1 MNNVKTYI
9 KVFLL
14 VLLFII
20 PMGANAQIPSGYY
33 DSVEGLEGEE
43 LRAGLQK
50 IIRGHNTRTY
60 NQLWNDFYSTDRKP
74 NGKVWCMYTDI
85 PYPGEP
91 IFEFTFFDD
100 QQGTGGASAE
110 GQVYNREHSFPKS
123 WWGGGTSST
132 DTMYTD
138 LFHLIP
144 ADAWINSNRSN
155 LPYGEVCVPT
165 LTTSN
170 GSKKGPNCYDFEGS
184 YTGTAFE
191 PIDAYKGDLARHYFY
206 MLTRYMNR
214 VESWNVYANTD
225 MLEGSGFA
233 PWALDMLLKW
243 HILDP
248 VSPKEINRNNAIYS
262 LQGNRNP
269 FIDFPEFA
277 CEIWGGDCI
286 FAPVIVYT
294 RTIPQFPEA
303 YDDIH
308 IEAYLHDDG
317 EITLATAHWGV
328 NPDELVNIIILEYIG
343 NNIFKTTTSIPPQ
356 QNLSKVYY
364 KIFATDNDNNTSESS
379 LYNFTIGNPIGGGLE
394 TFDKSN
400 AGGIEYTNGSFEG
413 NNDITWSYTHARSEI
428 SYPINGKG
436 MMFRDPLQSKIVSQ
450 QIVFGIQDFSVKMR
464 KAFSNNQPRQL
475 ELYIN
480 GEKKGT
486 SIAFGAF
493 DGDCDSIHVFE
504 VKNIN
509 ITGNIIIE
517 IRLANPLTNDYNQ
530 MVIDDIS
537 WTEYAPRIIIQ
548 SDKMGCFPNTPLNE
562 YSEVDSYGII
572 SRFLDEYI
580 IVESHPPFEISSDG
594 ENFSY
599 FVFFNPQEEFELY
612 NIYTRFKPTENIF
625 YEGQIEHYS
634 NDISEILNVCG
645 YGGTVSVENPE
656 TENNAPIVY
665 YNNKKLFIQWHNTPE
680 VSFTVEV
687 FNSSGQ
693 RILSR
698 NLPPENRTEIHL
710 NEKLGLI
717 IVRISIGMNQFVH
730 KLLTI

>member
-1 MNNVKTYI
+1 MNNVKIYI
-9 KVFLL
+9 KVFFLA
-14 VLLFII
+14 LLFNI
-20 PMGANAQIPSGYY
+20 PLVANAQIPNGYY
-33 DSVEGLEGEE
+33 DSVEGLEGDQ

-50 IIRGHNTRTY
+50 IIRAHNTRTY

-74 NGKVWCMYTDI
+74 NGKVWCMYSDI
-85 PYPGEP
+85 PYPGVP

-144 ADAWINSNRSN
+144 VDAWINSNRSN

-214 VESWNVYANTD
+214 VESWNVYPNTD

-243 HILDP
+243 HIMDP
-248 VSPKEINRNNAIYS
+248 VSPKEINRNNAVYS
-262 LQGNRNP
+262 IQGNRNP
-269 FIDFPEFA
+269 FIDLPDLA
-277 CEIWGGDCI
+277 CKIWGGDCS

-294 RTIPQFPEA
+294 KTIPQFPEA

-308 IEAYLHDDG
+308 IEAYLYDDG
-317 EITLATAHWGV
+317 EIVHADVYWGL
-328 NPDELVNIIILEYIG
+328 NSDELLNKISLECIG
-343 NNIFKTTTSIPPQ
+343 SNIFQTITSIPPQ
-356 QNLSKVYY
+356 QNLSTIYY
-364 KIFATDNDNNTSESS
+364 KVFVIDDDYNTTESS
-379 LYNFTIGNPIGGGLE
+379 LYSFVVGNPIGGGLE

-480 GEKKGT
+480 GVKKG
-486 SIAFGAF
+486 SSKIFGAF
-493 DGDCDSIHVFE
+493 EGDCDSIHVFE

-509 ITGNIIIE
+509 ILGNIVIE
-517 IRLANPLTNDYNQ
+517 IKLVNPINNEYNQ
-530 MVIDDIS
+530 LVIDDIY

-562 YSEVDSYGII
+562 YSSVEYYGLIG
-572 SRFLDEYI
+572 RFLQDFLI
-580 IVESHPPFEISSDG
+580 IESQPPFEISSDG

-612 NIYTRFKPTENIF
+612 NVYTRFKPTDNIF

-634 NDISEILNVCG
+634 DVINEFLAVCG
-645 YGGTVSVENPE
+645 YGGTVFSESIEAENLTP
-656 TENNAPIVY
+656 TVY
-665 YNNKKLFIQWHNTPE
+665 YNKKKLIIQWRHAPE
-680 VSFTVEV
+680 KSFSVEI

-693 RILSR
+693 KILSR
-698 NLPPENRTEIHL
+698 ILPPEIRSEIQL
-710 NEKLGLI
+710 NERTGLI
-717 IVRISIGMNQFVH
+717 IVKISMDKNIFVH
-730 KLLTI
+730 KTITL